1 MITVVFF
8 TTTTT
13 TTTLVFMFQTAQN
26 NFISTFFRATTTTI
40 QAQTIVFFELVRVNL
55 MLFFQFI
62 AGFIIM
68 ESSLSRR

>member
-1 MITVVFF
+1 MITVAFF

-13 TTTLVFMFQTAQN
+13 
-26 NFISTFFRATTTTI
+26 TTTTI